1 MMRPMRSKRAL
12 SPQVGPEG
20 GRENRSLHSHP
31 PTLPK
36 GGPRGRAVSTAG
48 ERWGPWYP
56 RPPASRSPACPT
68 LTWAS
73 RALHT
78 SCSLSGVMST
88 GTSNGEP
95 SSCPPSSWNC
105 TSSRCTSRVAASSCA
120 DKRGGRHSRGSA
132 TRGPP
137 LPTPSGLGKAGARP
151 RPRAPPALTHT
162 RRCRRHPASPRGGG
176 NSGVMER
183 RCRGSA
189 APRLAAS
196 PPGVAAGKCRAP
208 PGLRH
213 WAWAHLV
220 PASTPYPWTG
230 GRLRVLVSPRALQD
244 QFSSVTQSCP
254 TLCDPMDCST
264 PGLPGHHQLPEFTQ
278 THGN

>member
-1 MMRPMRSKRAL
+1 MMRPMCSKPAV
-12 SPQVGPEG
+12 SPQVGPED
-20 GRENRSLHSHP
+20 GRVNRSLESHL

-36 GGPRGRAVSTAG
+36 GRPQGRVVSTSR
-48 ERWGPWYP
+48 ERRGPWYP
-56 RPPASRSPACPT
+56 RPSAFRSPARPK

-105 TSSRCTSRVAASSCA
+105 TSSRCTSRVAASSCT
-120 DKRGGRHSRGSA
+120 DKRGGRHSRGSV

-137 LPTPSGLGKAGARP
+137 LPPPSGLGKAGARA

-162 RRCRRHPASPRGGG
+162 HRGRGRHPASPREGG

-189 APRLAAS
+189 APQPAS
-196 PPGVAAGKCRAP
+196 LPPGVAAGKCRAP

-213 WAWAHLV
+213 WAWAPLV
-220 PASTPYPWTG
+220 PASAPYPWRTG
-230 GRLRVLVSPRALQD
+230 GRLGVQSLPVLCRILTTFCLFRIAILSPV
-244 QFSSVTQSCP
+244 FSSVQS
-254 TLCDPMDCST
+254 LSRVRLFAT
-264 PGLPGHHQLPEFTQ
+264 P
-278 THGN
+278 

>member
-1 MMRPMRSKRAL
+1 MMRLMCSKRAV

-20 GRENRSLHSHP
+20 GRVNRSLESHL

-36 GGPRGRAVSTAG
+36 GRPQGRVVSTSG

-56 RPPASRSPACPT
+56 RPSASRSPACPK

-120 DKRGGRHSRGSA
+120 DKRGGRHSRGSV

-137 LPTPSGLGKAGARP
+137 TPSSLRP
-151 RPRAPPALTHT
+151 RESGSE
-162 RRCRRHPASPRGGG
+162 SP
-176 NSGVMER
+176 
-183 RCRGSA
+183 
-189 APRLAAS
+189 
-196 PPGVAAGKCRAP
+196 AAGPARTHAHP
-208 PGLRH
+208 PPPPPPPSC
-213 WAWAHLV
+213 V
-220 PASTPYPWTG
+220 PTW
-230 GRLRVLVSPRALQD
+230 RR
-244 QFSSVTQSCP
+244 
-254 TLCDPMDCST
+254 
-264 PGLPGHHQLPEFTQ
+264 
-278 THGN
+278 

>member
-1 MMRPMRSKRAL
+1 MSSNSKSTTYGAASYTQSNDRRQQCKMGKLTSTGRQGRAAPGITVMMRPMRSKRAL

-151 RPRAPPALTHT
+151 RPPGRA
-162 RRCRRHPASPRGGG
+162 G
-176 NSGVMER
+176 
-183 RCRGSA
+183 
-189 APRLAAS
+189 
-196 PPGVAAGKCRAP
+196 
-208 PGLRH
+208 
-213 WAWAHLV
+213 
-220 PASTPYPWTG
+220 
-230 GRLRVLVSPRALQD
+230 
-244 QFSSVTQSCP
+244 
-254 TLCDPMDCST
+254 
-264 PGLPGHHQLPEFTQ
+264 
-278 THGN
+278 